1 MGKLNTKSM
10 IYDITRYL
18 RKNCKI
24 PLIVCFLSFSLMDKI
39 IRELYDFKTY
49 LNSTFLL
56 KECLV
61 VEERK

>member
-1 MGKLNTKSM
+1 M

-24 PLIVCFLSFSLMDKI
+24 PLIVWLLSFSLMDEI
-39 IRELYDFKTY
+39 IRKVYDFKTN
-49 LNSTFLL
+49 LKSTFFL

>member
-1 MGKLNTKSM
+1 
-10 IYDITRYL
+10 
-18 RKNCKI
+18 
-24 PLIVCFLSFSLMDKI
+24 MDEI
-39 IRELYDFKTY
+39 IREIYDFKTN